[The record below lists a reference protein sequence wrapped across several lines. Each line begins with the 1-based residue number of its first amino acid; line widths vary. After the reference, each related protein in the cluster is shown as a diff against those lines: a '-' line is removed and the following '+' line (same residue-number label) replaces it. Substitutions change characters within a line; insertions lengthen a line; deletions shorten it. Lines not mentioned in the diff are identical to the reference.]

1 DARACVG
8 ADSARRCPQHDL
20 VAFGQGDGQTIRA
33 RERHCAFGD
42 QLKHFIEN
50 ELLVLFKLRP
60 LRLRDRSACIKT
72 GVPRGQSFSTANL
85 LVQRREGQQR
95 LQRVALRWFRGIFL
109 TIIENG
115 GGGSV

>member
-1 DARACVG
+1 M
-8 ADSARRCPQHDL
+8 
-20 VAFGQGDGQTIRA
+20 
-33 RERHCAFGD
+33 
-42 QLKHFIEN
+42 KHFIEN

-109 TIIENG
+109 TIIGNG
-115 GGGSV
+115 GGALLLQTGRYTDPGERSGYFQVRLGGGGCHLRTVHL